1 MPRVRGRRTP
11 CLCRPARA
19 GSTSSWSNTTTRAT
33 SRSRSWAS
41 TPASTS
47 PSACR
52 SSARASTTAQR
63 STSPAP
69 AAPTTPACAP
79 RSTSPAPSPA
89 PFTPE
94 TMTSLLELTSLL
106 NPIEIVGP
114 EAVEFGS
121 GAVAAV
127 ARFAG
132 ARGLRRP
139 LVIADEFNASRVDL
153 LGLGDV
159 TVFDRVR
166 FEPDV
171 ATLDAALAVKSRV
184 EPDLIVGF
192 GGGSAM
198 DLAKLVAV
206 LDGQALE
213 EVVGAE
219 LVRGRDVALVQVPT
233 TSGTGSEAGT
243 RALVTDP
250 VTQNKLAVQ
259 SRHML
264 ADLAAVDP
272 DLTTTVPPAVTAATG
287 MDAMAHCVE
296 AYTSRKAHPVIDLYA
311 LEGIRLVGRYLPRA
325 VRDGADREARAG
337 LALASLYGGFCLGP
351 VNTTAGHAVAY
362 PLGTRHHV
370 PHGLACALIFPH
382 TLAFN
387 APAVPERTAAI
398 LEAFGV
404 DEPADVSDW
413 CADLGLDMRLSAL
426 GVPADDLEA
435 MADEA
440 HAIRRLLDNN
450 PRDIS
455 RDEILA
461 L

>member
-1 MPRVRGRRTP
+1 
-11 CLCRPARA
+11 
-19 GSTSSWSNTTTRAT
+19 
-33 SRSRSWAS
+33 
-41 TPASTS
+41 
-47 PSACR
+47 
-52 SSARASTTAQR
+52 
-63 STSPAP
+63 
-69 AAPTTPACAP
+69 
-79 RSTSPAPSPA
+79 
-89 PFTPE
+89 
-94 TMTSLLELTSLL
+94 MTSLLELTSLL

-121 GAVAAV
+121 GTVAAV
-127 ARFAG
+127 ARFAA

-337 LALASLYGGFCLGP
+337 LSLASLYGGFCLGP

-387 APAVPERTAAI
+387 APAVRDRTADI
-398 LEAFGV
+398 LDALGLG
-404 DEPADVSDW
+404 DEDDIVAGITRW
-413 CADLGLDMRLSAL
+413 NTDLGLETRLSRL
-426 GVPADDLEA
+426 GVPEDDLPA

-461 L
+461 LYRAAY